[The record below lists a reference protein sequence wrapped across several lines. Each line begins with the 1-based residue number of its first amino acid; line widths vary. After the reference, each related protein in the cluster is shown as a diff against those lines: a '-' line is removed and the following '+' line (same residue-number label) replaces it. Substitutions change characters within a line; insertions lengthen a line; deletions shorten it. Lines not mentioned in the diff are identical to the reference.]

1 MKIITNPSLQ
11 SWSLPFK
18 TPLGLKSYYLQPNE
32 TIQVP
37 TSYITEDV
45 IRYQQRQLIALR
57 NA

>member
-1 MKIITNPSLQ
+1 MKIITNTSLQ

-45 IRYQQRQLIALR
+45 IRYQERNLIKIKSV
-57 NA
+57 

>member
-1 MKIITNPSLQ
+1 MKIITNTSLQ

-18 TPLGLKSYYLQPNE
+18 TSLGLKSYYLQPNE

>member
-1 MKIITNPSLQ
+1 MKIITNTSLQ

-32 TIQVP
+32 SIQVP
-37 TSYITEDV
+37 TSYITEDL